1 MKTYYDTI
9 IVGAGPAGLTLAQC
23 LRHDGSI
30 LLVDGI
36 NAIGGCHRVVRV
48 PYKGQ
53 MLFTEHG
60 PRVYFNNYK
69 NFQTLLKDMGHD
81 FYSLFTPYRYS
92 VQSESV
98 RMFEFSS
105 REIFHLGLAFLLFLW
120 DENYGKKSTIQ
131 QFGKKHHFTAKTMDM
146 LDRVSRM
153 TDGAG
158 SDRFTINQFFQTVN
172 QQVFYKIYQPK
183 KPNDRGFLYLWEG
196 FLRKQP
202 NIDIALDHDVVHLSY
217 NKKKNTVHS
226 LWVLDKKNHNIV
238 EIKCGRVILATPP
251 HAIARIFKTC
261 HKNIQDSFMPYARL
275 QRFVKNTDYIP
286 YISITYHWKTT
297 QEIPARH
304 GFPTGEWGIT
314 YIVLSDY
321 MDMTEEH
328 SKTLI
333 SCCVSYTDRPSHNTG
348 KTANQSSAEEVV
360 EEVFLQLRSVMPL
373 VARPD
378 VALISPQN
386 SYEAGRWKQYD
397 VSYFPSTK
405 EKPFQNHGRVANLYN
420 AGAQNGN
427 SPYSFTTLETAV
439 SNALVLAY
447 QLDPKTKEYYP
458 FQGLWTL
465 RQALKILI
473 IILFLLLLV
482 IILMTTTFVSK
493 KKTKRKI
500 MK

>member
-23 LRHDGSI
+23 LRHDGGSI

-36 NAIGGCHRVVRV
+36 EAIGGCHRVVRV
-48 PYKGQ
+48 PYEDQ

-92 VQSESV
+92 VQSESI
-98 RMFEFSS
+98 RMFEFSF
-105 REIFHLGLAFLLFLW
+105 REIFHLFFAFLLFLW
-120 DENYGKKSTIQ
+120 DEDYGKKSTIQ
-131 QFGKKHHFTAKTMDM
+131 QFGKKHHFTAKTMDT
-146 LDRVSRM
+146 LDRISRM

-172 QQVFYKIYQPK
+172 QQAFYKIYQPN
-183 KPNDRGFLYLWEG
+183 KPNDKGLLYQWEE
-196 FLRKQP
+196 FLRKQS
-202 NIDIALDHDVVHLSY
+202 NIDIVLDHNVVHLSY
-217 NKKKNTVHS
+217 NKKLNSIHS
-226 LWVLDKKNHNIV
+226 LWVLDKKKHNTI
-238 EIKCGRVILATPP
+238 EIKCGRVILAIPP
-251 HAIARIFKTC
+251 HAVAHVFRTC
-261 HKNIQDSFMPYARL
+261 HQNVQDSFMPYQKL
-275 QRFVKNTDYIP
+275 QKFVKNTDYIT
-286 YISITYHWKTT
+286 YISITYHWKTI
-297 QEIPARH
+297 QKIPARH

-321 MDMTEEH
+321 MDMTDEY

-333 SCCVSYTDRPSHNTG
+333 SCCVSYMDKPSHNTG
-348 KTANQSSAEEVV
+348 KTANQSSSEEIV
-360 EEVFLQLRSVMPL
+360 EEVFFQLKSVMPL
-373 VARPD
+373 VANPD

-386 SYEAGRWKQYD
+386 SYETGKWKQYD
-397 VSYFPSTK
+397 VSYFPSIK
-405 EKPFQNHGRVANLYN
+405 EKPFPNHGSIKNLFN

-447 QLDPKTKEYYP
+447 KLDPKTKEYYP
-458 FQGLWTL
+458 FQELWTL
-465 RQALKILI
+465 RQVLKIVLFII
-473 IILFLLLLV
+473 IILIFLIV
-482 IILMTTTFVSK
+482 FMTTTVSK
-493 KKTKRKI
+493 KKKK
-500 MK
+500 KKNK